1 MRHSGQ
7 ENMTTATPAEARAQ
21 MPCAKPGGV
30 DFLKLETGGAGT
42 AYVKVW
48 LGRALYLWFAFEPG
62 TDSES
67 VAYER
72 AAQSLS
78 DNPGSKAA
86 VSVRC
91 HGACKWFDLVCAE
104 APTEKPTTKRQLV
117 VLREMLDGK
126 PRSFRKESLNTGAAC
141 LKKGFMARVKGTD
154 KSDWMLVITEA
165 GREKVGDE

>member
-1 MRHSGQ
+1 M
-7 ENMTTATPAEARAQ
+7 
-21 MPCAKPGGV
+21 
-30 DFLKLETGGAGT
+30 KLETGGAGT

-91 HGACKWFDLVCAE
+91 HGACKGLALVCAE
-104 APTEKPTTKRQLV
+104 APTEKPTTKRQLE
-117 VLREMLDGK
+117 VLRQMIDGR
-126 PRSFRKESLNTGAAC
+126 PRSFKTESLNTGAAC
-141 LKKGFMARVKGTD
+141 LKKGFMARAKG
-154 KSDWMLVITEA
+154 SAREDWNLVITEA
-165 GREKVGDE
+165 GRAEVEKRNG